1 MTNASNVLWYN
12 HPAKTWV
19 QSLLMGN
26 GSLGA
31 ALYGRADVETVELNL
46 DTLWSGYPNKEAN
59 FSAEPYE
66 TFKKARELSLS
77 GRNFEAQELIEEKFT
92 SHNSQYYLPLGQL
105 IISSKSGL
113 KPRNYKRQLDLKTA
127 VHTVTYTLKN
137 AWIESEA
144 FVSAPKDVLVMNTR
158 TEGDGK
164 LDYSFTFKNEMKH
177 EVFTDGEFLILKG
190 ICPSEIYDDGSEI
203 YLENEKRGMEFC
215 AAVKFV
221 TDGEIKFNKNSVN
234 ISGASWYTLLLGA
247 DDSFK
252 KWNETPDKEYFEPCK
267 EKVRAAAEYEYEA
280 LKAEHISDYQ
290 QYYNRVALDLGD
302 GKKENTVTSSR
313 LLEFMRKK
321 DDKELYALLFNFGR
335 YLAISASRPG
345 TQAMNLQGIW
355 TYTKCSPW
363 RSNYTVNINT
373 EMNYWPLLTCDLP
386 ELCQPLNTFIEELS
400 QSGKGTAERLYGA
413 RGFTCHHNV
422 DLWRMTNPVNGCAQW
437 LFWNMAGAWFTRHLF
452 EYYEYTGDIEFLKN
466 EAYPVILE
474 SAKFCADILVPDK
487 DGNLI
492 AAPSTSPENKFI
504 DEDGNEVAV
513 SQTTTMT
520 MSIIKDNFLNAL
532 NCADILGDS
541 DPFLDEIREI
551 LPKLLPFRTGSDG
564 RLLEWY
570 EEKPEDEVKHRHVS
584 HLYGLF
590 PANLIDVDRTPELVD
605 AAKKTLRKRGDGG
618 TGWSLGWKIN
628 FFARLRDG
636 NHALKLINNQLRYI
650 PNPETRG
657 RGGTYPNML
666 DAHPPFQIDGNF
678 GAASGIA
685 QMFIQSFGNRILI
698 LPALPDEWKDG
709 SIKGLLAKGGVKVDI
724 EWKDG
729 ALSKLTA
736 CGNGEFEFVYK
747 GKSVTAVLADGKK
760 KSVIFYDD

>member
-19 QSLLMGN
+19 QSMLLGN

-31 ALYGRADVETVELNL
+31 ALYGRTDTECVELNL
-46 DTLWSGYPNKEAN
+46 DTLWSGYPDKEAHFN
-59 FSAEPYE
+59 GGDPYE
-66 TFKKARELSLS
+66 TFKKARELSLA
-77 GRNFEAQELIEEKFT
+77 GRNFEAQELIEEDFS
-92 SHNSQYYLPLGQL
+92 SHNSQFYLPLGKL
-105 IISSKSGL
+105 IITSKSGL

-127 VHTVTYTLKN
+127 VHTVTYTLGK
-137 AWIESEA
+137 AFMESEA
-144 FVSAPKDVLVMNTR
+144 FVSAPKDVLVINTKSIGG
-158 TEGDGK
+158 EK
-164 LDYSFTFKNEMKH
+164 FDYSFTITNEMRH
-177 EVFTDGEFLILKG
+177 EVCTDGEFMILKG
-190 ICPSEIYDDGSEI
+190 ICPSEIYDDGSEV

-215 AAVKFV
+215 AVIKIL
-221 TDGEIKFNKNSVN
+221 TDGELKYNKNN
-234 ISGASWYTLLLGA
+234 ISLSGGTYFTLILGA

-252 KWNETPDKEYFEPCK
+252 KWNEIPDKEYLEPCK
-267 EKVRAAAEYEYEA
+267 AKVRAAAEETVEA
-280 LKAEHISDYQ
+280 LKAEHVEDYQ
-290 QYYNRVALDLGD
+290 QYYNRVCLDLGD

-321 DDKELYALLFNFGR
+321 DDIELYALLFNFGR
-335 YLAISASRPG
+335 YLAISGSRPG

-355 TYTKCSPW
+355 TYRKISPW
-363 RSNYTVNINT
+363 RANYTVNINT
-373 EMNYWPLLTCDLP
+373 EMNYWPLLPCNLP
-386 ELCQPLNTFIEELS
+386 ELCRPLNDFIGELS
-400 QSGKGTAERLYGA
+400 ESGKKTAKRLYGA

-422 DLWRMTNPVNGCAQW
+422 DIWRMTTPVNGSAQW
-437 LFWNMAGAWFTRHLF
+437 LFWNMSGAWFTRHLF
-452 EYYEYTGDIEFLKN
+452 EYYEYTGDMEFLKN

-474 SAKFCADILVPDK
+474 SAKFCVDILVPDK
-487 DGNLI
+487 DGYLI
-492 AAPSTSPENKFI
+492 AAPSTSPENQYI
-504 DEDGNEVAV
+504 DNDGNEVSV

-520 MSIIKDNFLNAL
+520 MSIIKDNLQNAL

-541 DPFLDEIREI
+541 DPFLDEIREV

-570 EEKPEDEVKHRHVS
+570 EEMPESEIKHRHVS

-590 PANLIDVDRTPELVD
+590 PANLIDVDRTPELVE
-605 AAKKTLRKRGDGG
+605 AAKKTLKKRGDGG

-628 FFARLRDG
+628 FFSRLRDG
-636 NHALKLINNQLRYI
+636 NHALKLLNNQLRYI

-685 QMFIQSFGNRILI
+685 QMFIQSFGSRILV
-698 LPALPDEWKDG
+698 LPALPDEWKNG
-709 SIKGLLAKGGVKVDI
+709 SVKGLLAKGGAVVDI

-729 ALSKLTA
+729 RLSKLTA
-736 CGNGEFEFVYK
+736 SGNGEFEFVY
-747 GKSVTAVLADGKK
+747 GGRSVTVNLNNEKK
-760 KSVIFYDD
+760 EIGELI